1 MGICLFFVGPIE
13 LPREWVMIVFILV
26 AVIGL
31 VLLVIS
37 AVFGI
42 FGDDIEVAPEVEGG
56 GPHFLSLRSI
66 AVFLTAFG
74 TVGAI
79 ARYYNLSAML
89 SSLWGVLAGV
99 AMSGI
104 YVLAMHLVRSQEAS
118 SLIEDRDLIGLT
130 GRVTV
135 AIPPDGLGEVSCTV
149 KAQLARRLARS
160 ANRQAIPE
168 GAIVRILEVH
178 GDVVIVEAV

>member
-1 MGICLFFVGPIE
+1 MV
-13 LPREWVMIVFILV
+13 VFIIL

-31 VLLVIS
+31 VLLLIS
-37 AVFGI
+37 AFFGV
-42 FGDDIEVAPEVEGG
+42 FGDDIEAAPEVEGG

-89 SSLWGVLAGV
+89 SSLWGVLAGA

-104 YVLAMHLVRSQEAS
+104 YVLAMNLVRSQEAS
-118 SLIEDRDLIGLT
+118 SLIESKDLVGLT

-135 AIPPDGLGEVSCTV
+135 AIPAEGLGEVSCTV
-149 KAQLARRLARS
+149 KAQVTRRLARS
-160 ANRQAIPE
+160 KTHQAIPE
-168 GAIVRILEVH
+168 GTIVRITEVQ
-178 GDVVIVEAV
+178 GDVVLVETV

>member
-1 MGICLFFVGPIE
+1 
-13 LPREWVMIVFILV
+13 MIVFIIL

-31 VLLVIS
+31 ILLLIS
-37 AVFGI
+37 AFFGV

-89 SSLWGVLAGV
+89 SSLWGVLAGA
-99 AMSGI
+99 AMSAI
-104 YVLAMHLVRSQEAS
+104 YLFAMNLVRSQEAS
-118 SLIEDRDLIGLT
+118 SLIESTDLVGLT

-135 AIPPDGLGEVSCTV
+135 AIPPEGLGEVSCTV
-149 KAQLARRLARS
+149 KAQLTRRLARS
-160 ANRQAIPE
+160 KNRQAIPE
-168 GAIVRILEVH
+168 GAIVRITEVQ
-178 GDVVIVEAV
+178 GDVVLVEMI

>member
-1 MGICLFFVGPIE
+1 MT
-13 LPREWVMIVFILV
+13 VFIIL

-31 VLLVIS
+31 ILLLIS
-37 AVFGI
+37 AFFGV
-42 FGDDIEVAPEVEGG
+42 FGDDIEAAPEVEGG

-104 YVLAMHLVRSQEAS
+104 YIFAMHLVRSQEAS
-118 SLIEDRDLIGLT
+118 SLIESKDLIGLT

-135 AIPPDGLGEVSCTV
+135 AVPAEGLGEVSCTV
-149 KAQLARRLARS
+149 KAQLTRRLARS
-160 ANRQAIPE
+160 KNRQAIPE
-168 GAIVRILEVH
+168 GAIVKITDVQ
-178 GDVVIVEAV
+178 GDVVIVEQIS

>member
-1 MGICLFFVGPIE
+1 
-13 LPREWVMIVFILV
+13 MIVFVVL
-26 AVIGL
+26 AGIGL

-37 AVFGI
+37 AFFGV
-42 FGDDIEVAPEVEGG
+42 FGDDIEAAPEVEGG

-79 ARYYNLSAML
+79 ARYYNLSALL

-104 YVLAMHLVRSQEAS
+104 YLAAMHLVRSQEAS
-118 SLIEDRDLIGLT
+118 SLIESKDLIGLT

-135 AIPPDGLGEVSCTV
+135 AIPSDGLGEVSCTV
-149 KAQLARRLARS
+149 KAQTTRRLARS
-160 ANRQAIPE
+160 QNRQAIPE
-168 GAIVRILEVH
+168 GAIVRIREVQ
-178 GDVVIVEAV
+178 GDVVLVEPVI

>member
-1 MGICLFFVGPIE
+1 MIAFV
-13 LPREWVMIVFILV
+13 IL

-31 VLLVIS
+31 VLLLIS
-37 AVFGI
+37 AFFGV
-42 FGDDIEVAPEVEGG
+42 FGDDIEAAPEVEGG

-79 ARYYNLSAML
+79 ARYYNLSLML

-104 YVLAMHLVRSQEAS
+104 YLFAMNLVRSQEAS
-118 SLIEDRDLIGLT
+118 SLIENKDLVGLT

-135 AIPPDGLGEVSCTV
+135 AIPSDGLGEVSCTV

-160 ANRQAIPE
+160 KSHQAIPE
-168 GAIVRILEVH
+168 GAIVKITDVQ
-178 GDVVIVEAV
+178 GDVVLVEPI

>member
-1 MGICLFFVGPIE
+1 MT
-13 LPREWVMIVFILV
+13 VFIIL

-31 VLLVIS
+31 VLLLIS
-37 AVFGI
+37 AFFGV
-42 FGDDIEVAPEVEGG
+42 FGDDIEAAPEVEGG

-89 SSLWGVLAGV
+89 SSVWGVLAGA

-104 YVLAMHLVRSQEAS
+104 YVLAMNLVRSQEAS
-118 SLIEDRDLIGLT
+118 SLIESTDLIGLT

-135 AIPPDGLGEVSCTV
+135 AIPSDGLGEVSCTV
-149 KAQLARRLARS
+149 KAQLTRRLARS
-160 ANRQAIPE
+160 KTRQAIPE
-168 GAIVRILEVH
+168 GAIVRITEVQ
-178 GDVVIVEAV
+178 GDVVIVEMI

>member
-1 MGICLFFVGPIE
+1 
-13 LPREWVMIVFILV
+13 MIVFIILA
-26 AVIGL
+26 AVGL
-31 VLLVIS
+31 VLLLIS
-37 AVFGI
+37 AFFGV
-42 FGDDIEVAPEVEGG
+42 FGDDIEAAPEVEGG

-89 SSLWGVLAGV
+89 SSLWGVLAGA

-104 YVLAMHLVRSQEAS
+104 YLFAMNLVRSQEAS
-118 SLIEDRDLIGLT
+118 SLIESTDLIGLT

-149 KAQLARRLARS
+149 KAQVTRRLARS
-160 ANRQAIPE
+160 LRNQAIPE
-168 GAIVRILEVH
+168 GAIVKITDVQ
-178 GDVVIVEAV
+178 GDVVLVELI

>member
-1 MGICLFFVGPIE
+1 MV
-13 LPREWVMIVFILV
+13 VFIIL

-31 VLLVIS
+31 VLLLIS
-37 AVFGI
+37 ALFGV
-42 FGDDIEVAPEVEGG
+42 FGDDIEAAPEVEGG

-89 SSLWGVLAGV
+89 SSLWGVLAGA

-104 YVLAMHLVRSQEAS
+104 YVLAMNLVRSQEAS
-118 SLIEDRDLIGLT
+118 SLIESKDLVGLT

-135 AIPPDGLGEVSCTV
+135 AIPAEGLGEVSCTV
-149 KAQLARRLARS
+149 KAQVTRRLARS
-160 ANRQAIPE
+160 KHRQTIPE
-168 GAIVRILEVH
+168 GAVVRIAEVQ
-178 GDVVIVEAV
+178 GDVVLVETV